1 MSPREETV
9 QPENPTTFTFDEF
22 TARKNARQAAEDL
35 PAQLQKSIERVNA
48 AKASKARRKPPAAE
62 PEPPATLAEVL
73 RQAVSLAMAR
83 RSRESREVL
92 VREQGLLEVLSDA
105 MRRDA

>member
-35 PAQLQKSIERVNA
+35 PAQLQKSIERVKA
-48 AKASKARRKPPAAE
+48 AKARRKPPEAE

-92 VREQGLLEVLSDA
+92 VREQVLLEVLSDA